1 LAAYCWVYDSSFAGY
16 LLRKSE
22 SGNGLYDYWEYLGG
36 VVMQR
41 VERWTC
47 DQQVVGSNPTRGKA
61 ACNNLRQVVHTYL
74 PVTKQYDLVPVK
86 GQ

>member
-1 LAAYCWVYDSSFAGY
+1 
-16 LLRKSE
+16 
-22 SGNGLYDYWEYLGG
+22 
-36 VVMQR
+36 MQR

-86 GQ
+86 GQWRAAAGKVTAGLAESNGSLLPGG